1 MPSITAAGV
10 GSGLDIE
17 SLISGLMS
25 VERRPLNIL
34 SQRQG
39 QVQSKISAIGE
50 LSSAISEFR
59 TSMDSLKS
67 LSSFEIYKA
76 NSSDDTVFT
85 ATADSTAVAGSFAID
100 FSDPSH
106 QLAVAH
112 KMQSKG
118 FDDATTS
125 TAASGTMQ
133 IEHAALATSFSINID
148 GSNDSLQ
155 GIRDAINNATDN
167 IGVTASIITVDGAVQ
182 GTTVSKLVLSSD
194 KTGEDSS
201 ISVTDTSGNVAS
213 TLTFSDI
220 NAAKNAVFSLD
231 GNTVTSQSNSVQN
244 AIQGVTIDLLAKGTA
259 PSSLSI
265 ENDVESVTESVQGFV
280 DAYNKITGELSKL
293 REGGLN
299 GDNSLLRIESRMR
312 SIFNTTPTGL
322 TTNLAYLS
330 DIGITTTESGDLSLD
345 ASKLE
350 SQLKVDF
357 DSIAEL
363 LADDDQGYV
372 FRFEA
377 MAKDF
382 LDLGGIID
390 SRKDSL
396 NRQSDDI
403 DDRIASV
410 EYRLE
415 VVERRYRT
423 QFTALDGLIANLNTT
438 GGFLSQ
444 QLSSLPGYITQNK

>member
-34 SQRQG
+34 NQRQG
-39 QVQSKISAIGE
+39 QVQTQISAIGE

-76 NSSDDTVFT
+76 NTSDDTVFT
-85 ATADSTAVAGSFAID
+85 AIADSTAVAGSYAID
-100 FSDPSH
+100 FSQASH

-112 KMQSKG
+112 KMQSGG
-118 FDDATTS
+118 FADSSTS
-125 TAASGTMQ
+125 IAASGTMK
-133 IEHAALATSFSINID
+133 IEHAALAKSFSINID
-148 GSNDSLQ
+148 GSNDSLE
-155 GIRDAINNATDN
+155 GIRDTINNATDN
-167 IGVTASIITVDGAVQ
+167 IGVTASIITVDGAAE

-201 ISVTDTSGNVAS
+201 ISLTDTSGNVAS
-213 TLTFSDI
+213 TLSFSDI
-220 NAAKNAVFSLD
+220 DAAQNAVFSLD

-244 AIQGVTIDLLAKGTA
+244 AIQGVTIDLLAKGTT

-280 DAYNKITGELSKL
+280 DAYNKISGELSKL
-293 REGGLN
+293 REGGLS

-312 SIFNTTPTGL
+312 SIFNTAPTGL
-322 TTNLAYLS
+322 TTSLSYLS

-372 FRFEA
+372 FRFES

-415 VVERRYRT
+415 VVERRYRA

-438 GGFLSQ
+438 GSFLTQ
-444 QLSSLPGYITQNK
+444 QLGSLPGLTKPK